1 MLYLPEL
8 TAHTLLSKDSNL
20 CRDLQA
26 LEALAAPEAMSVTLI
41 PENALKNEKRV
52 TTNRKRAKGP

>member
-8 TAHTLLSKDSNL
+8 TAHTLRLKDSNL
-20 CRDLQA
+20 YRDLQT
-26 LEALAAPEAMSVTLI
+26 LEALAAPEAMPVALI

-52 TTNRKRAKGP
+52 TINRKRRA